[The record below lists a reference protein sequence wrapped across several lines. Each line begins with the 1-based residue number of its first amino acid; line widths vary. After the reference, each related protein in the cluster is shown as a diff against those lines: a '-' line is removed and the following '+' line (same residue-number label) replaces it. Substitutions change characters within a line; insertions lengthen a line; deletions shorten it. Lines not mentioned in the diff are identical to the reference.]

1 MRIFVTI
8 FTFALMIP
16 LLLPQQETFK
26 PAPVKAE
33 EISVLSLAEVKGEV
47 APAPALIRKI
57 SAPAFSARA
66 DLEILIRAMDVL
78 GDEVETAEGHCLTQA
93 IYFEARSEPVEG
105 QLAVAQ
111 VVLNRTKNP
120 RFPNTICGVVF
131 QNEQM
136 RNRCQFSFACDGL
149 SDNPYNSEAW
159 DLAKRISYIAL
170 SERWEDITHSAT
182 YYHANYVRPYWV
194 AAFEA
199 TAQHGSHIFYRDG
212 AF

>member
-1 MRIFVTI
+1 MRIFATI
-8 FTFALMIP
+8 FMFALMIP

-33 EISVLSLAEVKGEV
+33 EISVLSLVEVKGEV

-66 DLEILIRAMDVL
+66 DLEILIRAMNVL

-149 SDNPYNSEAW
+149 SDNPYNPEAW

>member
-1 MRIFVTI
+1 MRIFATI

-47 APAPALIRKI
+47 APAPALIWKI

-149 SDNPYNSEAW
+149 SDNPYNPEAW

>member
-1 MRIFVTI
+1 MRIFAII

-16 LLLPQQETFK
+16 LLLPQQEKARIVQAKPK
-26 PAPVKAE
+26 PAAVA
-33 EISVLSLAEVKGEV
+33 AEVTKTPVE
-47 APAPALIRKI
+47 APVQLI
-57 SAPAFSARA
+57 SAPAFPQRA
-66 DLEILIRAMDVL
+66 DLETLIWALEVL
-78 GDEVETAEGHCLTQA
+78 GDEVETPEGRCLVQA

-111 VVLNRTKNP
+111 VVLNRTSNP

-131 QNEQM
+131 QNEKM

-149 SDNPYNSEAW
+149 SDNPYNPEAW
-159 DLAKRISYIAL
+159 DLARRISYIAL

-194 AAFEA
+194 ASLQA
-199 TAQHGSHIFYRDG
+199 TARHGRHIFYRDG